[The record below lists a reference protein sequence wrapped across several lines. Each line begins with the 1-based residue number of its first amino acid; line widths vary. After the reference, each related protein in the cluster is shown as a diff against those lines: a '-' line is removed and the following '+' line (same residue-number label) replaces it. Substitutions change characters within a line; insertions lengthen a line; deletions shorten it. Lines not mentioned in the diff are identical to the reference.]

1 MSNRERIADDED
13 LQIFHGREKLQA
25 REAGKLQEQAK
36 QAKALRASL
45 CALQQQARD
54 LHDRALTSS
63 SAAGDGYEGFLADIK
78 MALHP
83 LLNLWRVWQPNSE
96 AGE

>member
-1 MSNRERIADDED
+1 MDRERITEQQTTYRR
-13 LQIFHGREKLQA
+13 L

-45 CALQQQARD
+45 CTLQQQARD

-63 SAAGDGYEGFLADIK
+63 SAAVDFSEGFVAEHSKEVLADIELD
-78 MALHP
+78 LHP
-83 LLNLWRVWQPNSE
+83 LLNLWRVWRPKSE

>member
-1 MSNRERIADDED
+1 MDRERIAEAALGAGD
-13 LQIFHGREKLQA
+13 LQTFHGRA